1 MNRIFK
7 TVWNVARRALVVVNE
22 KTGIGQSRC
31 AAVGQ
36 GTESTAGSAVYEEQK
51 KYPGVPSAVCLA
63 LASVFVFWG
72 GNVEAAFP
80 FDFAVTGLDGG
91 ETFAFAKSDPIEPGG
106 SDEPDDLDKKKDFR
120 VEVLVPGENGEWIRV
135 PELLSEN
142 LKQTTFD
149 MDLSLYFMEH
159 AESDFLYLV
168 FGSDIEFEWNDQ
180 NNAYDATSNHFSV
193 GENPVDL
200 NVNATNVPVRDEI
213 GFWGSAGNFTVEDGK
228 TLVLFGEAPLN
239 GSYLGDGKT
248 GTVRD
253 GTLTFGLPYKFS
265 EFKDGLSSG
274 DTGPLILYD
283 GAKVVFQNGVY
294 STSRIDIQH
303 MSNVR
308 IVVKDGAEV
317 TVQGGKSS
325 DVDAVVSGEGF
336 VGIIENIG
344 SGNLTITGGID
355 YSAGK
360 AYNAFIGGTG
370 TISNIGKG
378 TLTISGGS
386 GFSANGIGVNAAYS
400 GSTGEILNAGY
411 GALKISGGIGEY
423 AFGIGGNGAYSG
435 STGKILNAGA
445 GTLTIVGG
453 SASHAYGISDNA
465 INSGNGTISNEG
477 EGTLTISGGSANYAG
492 GINFNASHFGTGT
505 ITNTGAGTLT
515 ISGGSGP
522 YAHGIYGNANDGGIG
537 TISNTGAGTLTIT
550 GGSGDFAYGI
560 AYNAYGG
567 TGTITNGEK
576 GTLNI
581 MGNLIAG
588 SYGIGTIADRD
599 SVGRLENAGEMNL
612 NKNAIESFGD
622 GDVLVTNKA
631 TGTVNADAEAIF
643 EKTESTSSGDS
654 KIGLL
659 NPSDGAEN
667 DARIDGFG
675 TSGTVISWDLKD
687 DWANRSVWEDGGVLN
702 VTDVVEGS
710 LAAQQIE
717 SAFTAL
723 FGTGTALNFL
733 GEDDWASEGVSSS
746 ADSFTASIGNALID
760 QGYAGNIV
768 TNFNLNNAASDGSAQ
783 ALTIGTGEGQVIK
796 DSLGFRQVEGVS
808 SVTVNN
814 GKYFAL
820 IGLPAG
826 GELIRG
832 GAPVALDNGTL
843 MLGVTPAQSAR
854 EDSSTSGTL
863 ETVTMANNSAVEVE
877 NMWVRIDSVKGQGD
891 VTLTETG
898 RLYVKDL
905 NVEGDVDN
913 DGLLSADSVKVSGG
927 TLTTTKTLKSE
938 GKISVTETGTLSA
951 DGILASDTL
960 DVKGVLKLGQS
971 VSVYTG
977 AAALKL
983 MRERHADVAAD
994 LDRLEGKAEVSTMSV
1009 LDRIVAESMKKN
1021 EATNAE
1027 QEGSEKEGA
1036 TDSTSSAPGAFVSP
1050 KRRAAPVLPQDA
1062 QAFAAFDAVKRVAS
1076 TLEGDAAP
1084 DGHGLWAKLL
1094 TGESEFGVR
1103 SGAKFEIDTDGAVIG
1118 AEAALN
1124 PEWKVGG
1131 AVSYLDGEIDAGAG
1145 KTNWSSYGMHAYFS
1159 HRAGDFALKGTAGWL
1174 RGTTEASK
1182 DYDADVWHAGI
1193 RSEYDFRTGPMTVT
1207 PFLGGRVM
1215 SGSFDGMSSQTV
1227 VSVPLGAKLS
1237 GELNTAGWTIAPSLE
1252 AAYVRSMGDTDAEDV
1267 RFLPENA
1274 FEGSLSLKAEKGA
1287 WTGELSY
1294 RGAVGSNDY
1303 EDRAFE
1309 VRIGVKF

>member
-1 MNRIFK
+1 
-7 TVWNVARRALVVVNE
+7 
-22 KTGIGQSRC
+22 
-31 AAVGQ
+31 
-36 GTESTAGSAVYEEQK
+36 
-51 KYPGVPSAVCLA
+51 
-63 LASVFVFWG
+63 
-72 GNVEAAFP
+72 
-80 FDFAVTGLDGG
+80 
-91 ETFAFAKSDPIEPGG
+91 
-106 SDEPDDLDKKKDFR
+106 
-120 VEVLVPGENGEWIRV
+120 
-135 PELLSEN
+135 
-142 LKQTTFD
+142 
-149 MDLSLYFMEH
+149 
-159 AESDFLYLV
+159 
-168 FGSDIEFEWNDQ
+168 
-180 NNAYDATSNHFSV
+180 
-193 GENPVDL
+193 
-200 NVNATNVPVRDEI
+200 
-213 GFWGSAGNFTVEDGK
+213 
-228 TLVLFGEAPLN
+228 
-239 GSYLGDGKT
+239 
-248 GTVRD
+248 
-253 GTLTFGLPYKFS
+253 
-265 EFKDGLSSG
+265 
-274 DTGPLILYD
+274 
-283 GAKVVFQNGVY
+283 
-294 STSRIDIQH
+294 

-317 TVQGGKSS
+317 TVQGGESS

-411 GALKISGGIGEY
+411 GALKISGGTGEY

-435 STGKILNAGA
+435 STGKIMNAGA

-453 SASHAYGISDNA
+453 SDSHAYGISENA

-612 NKNAIESFGD
+612 NKNAIEFFGD
-622 GDVLVTNKA
+622 GDALVTNKA
-631 TGTVNADAEAIF
+631 TGTVNAEAEAIF

-659 NPSDGAEN
+659 NPSDGAED

-768 TNFNLNNAASDGSAQ
+768 TNFNLNN
-783 ALTIGTGEGQVIK
+783 EH
-796 DSLGFRQVEGVS
+796 RH
-808 SVTVNN
+808 
-814 GKYFAL
+814 
-820 IGLPAG
+820 
-826 GELIRG
+826 EL
-832 GAPVALDNGTL
+832 
-843 MLGVTPAQSAR
+843 Q
-854 EDSSTSGTL
+854 
-863 ETVTMANNSAVEVE
+863 
-877 NMWVRIDSVKGQGD
+877 
-891 VTLTETG
+891 
-898 RLYVKDL
+898 
-905 NVEGDVDN
+905 
-913 DGLLSADSVKVSGG
+913 
-927 TLTTTKTLKSE
+927 
-938 GKISVTETGTLSA
+938 
-951 DGILASDTL
+951 
-960 DVKGVLKLGQS
+960 
-971 VSVYTG
+971 
-977 AAALKL
+977 
-983 MRERHADVAAD
+983 
-994 LDRLEGKAEVSTMSV
+994 
-1009 LDRIVAESMKKN
+1009 
-1021 EATNAE
+1021 
-1027 QEGSEKEGA
+1027 
-1036 TDSTSSAPGAFVSP
+1036 
-1050 KRRAAPVLPQDA
+1050 PQ
-1062 QAFAAFDAVKRVAS
+1062 QRC
-1076 TLEGDAAP
+1076 L
-1084 DGHGLWAKLL
+1084 
-1094 TGESEFGVR
+1094 
-1103 SGAKFEIDTDGAVIG
+1103 
-1118 AEAALN
+1118 
-1124 PEWKVGG
+1124 
-1131 AVSYLDGEIDAGAG
+1131 
-1145 KTNWSSYGMHAYFS
+1145 
-1159 HRAGDFALKGTAGWL
+1159 
-1174 RGTTEASK
+1174 
-1182 DYDADVWHAGI
+1182 
-1193 RSEYDFRTGPMTVT
+1193 
-1207 PFLGGRVM
+1207 
-1215 SGSFDGMSSQTV
+1215 
-1227 VSVPLGAKLS
+1227 
-1237 GELNTAGWTIAPSLE
+1237 
-1252 AAYVRSMGDTDAEDV
+1252 
-1267 RFLPENA
+1267 
-1274 FEGSLSLKAEKGA
+1274 
-1287 WTGELSY
+1287 
-1294 RGAVGSNDY
+1294 
-1303 EDRAFE
+1303 
-1309 VRIGVKF
+1309 